1 MQIFLFAQGAAGEAA
16 SAAETTQMARKGAKN
31 AQQMADMYGSRIV
44 FFVHTSDTE
53 CNVCRNK

>member
-31 AQQMADMYGSRIV
+31 AQQMAGMYVWIKDCILC
-44 FFVHTSDTE
+44 TY
-53 CNVCRNK
+53 K